1 MDDLSPR
8 PPAPGTGGC
17 SAAARAVAARCEPRV
32 NELARL
38 ITRDTFAGLPH
49 YRSLPADMRDIEIAA
64 TVRYGLRLFLRRVR
78 DETAAEED
86 SYRYFRERAA
96 QRAEEGLPLHVLLRT
111 HLMARR
117 ILWSALREVALPGE
131 QDALLE
137 LADILVTAQEAL
149 IGDVA
154 ESYLDEQAALAAEQ
168 REERRSLLR
177 ALLAGEE
184 VPAARVE
191 DMGAADGGLVLALRL
206 DDGDAQARPAPGT
219 ALTAVADRRQLR
231 RLHAALE
238 RALSQDV
245 LVLVEGDHCH
255 AIVPRRRGE
264 PRTAQP
270 AGPQSPPLPEDLAQ
284 RLAAD
289 CGRPVHLAVCEA
301 DTAADYADADRTASG
316 ILAIVRALG
325 RPPGVYRLADVLL
338 EYHLSRPGRGRTALA
353 ALLDP
358 VFDRPELALTLRTYV
373 AQQQD
378 RRATARI
385 LGVHRNT
392 VDNRITR
399 AGALIG
405 ADVSSPHGYALALAA
420 LTARE
425 LPR

>member
-1 MDDLSPR
+1 MDDRTPLPSAPR
-8 PPAPGTGGC
+8 AEGC

-38 ITRDTFAGLPH
+38 ITRDTFADLPH
-49 YRSLPADMRDIEIAA
+49 YRSLPTDMRDIEIAA

-78 DETAAEED
+78 GGTGAEED

-117 ILWSALREVALPGE
+117 ILWSALREVARPGE
-131 QDALLE
+131 QGALLE
-137 LADILVTAQEAL
+137 LADILVTAQEAM

-206 DDGDAQARPAPGT
+206 DADDPRPAPGA
-219 ALTAVADRRQLR
+219 ALAAVADRRRLR
-231 RLHAALE
+231 RLQAALE
-238 RALSQDV
+238 RALSRDV
-245 LVLVEGDHCH
+245 LVLVEGDRCH
-255 AIVPRRRGE
+255 AIVPRRRE
-264 PRTAQP
+264 PST
-270 AGPQSPPLPEDLAQ
+270 GPGHETSPPGLPVLPADLAQ

-289 CGRPVHLAVCEA
+289 CGQPVHLAVCEA
-301 DTAADYADADRTASG
+301 DTAADYADADRTAAD

-325 RPPGVYRLADVLL
+325 RAPGVYRLGDVLL
-338 EYHLSRPGRGRTALA
+338 EYHLSRPGRGRAALA

-358 VFDRPELALTLRTYV
+358 VYDRPDLALTLRTYV
-373 AQQQD
+373 AQHQD
-378 RRATARI
+378 RRATAGI

-392 VDNRITR
+392 VDNRISR
-399 AGALIG
+399 AGALMG
-405 ADVSSPHGYALALAA
+405 ADVTSPQGYALALAA

-425 LPR
+425 LRP

>member
-1 MDDLSPR
+1 MDDR
-8 PPAPGTGGC
+8 PPLPSPPRAEGC

-38 ITRDTFAGLPH
+38 ITRDTFADLPQ
-49 YRSLPADMRDIEIAA
+49 YRTLPADMRDIEIAA

-78 DETAAEED
+78 GETDAEED

-117 ILWSALREVALPGE
+117 ILWSALREVARPDE
-131 QDALLE
+131 QGALLE
-137 LADILVTAQEAL
+137 LADILVTAQEAM

-177 ALLAGEE
+177 ALLAGEQ
-184 VPAARVE
+184 VPRARVE
-191 DMGAADGGLVLALRL
+191 DLGAADGGLVLALRL
-206 DDGDAQARPAPGT
+206 QDETARPGAAP
-219 ALTAVADRRQLR
+219 APVADRRRLR
-231 RLHAALE
+231 RLQTALE
-238 RALSQDV
+238 RALNQDV
-245 LVLVEGDHCH
+245 LVLVEGDRCH
-255 AIVPRRRGE
+255 AIVPRRAE
-264 PRTAQP
+264 PP
-270 AGPQSPPLPEDLAQ
+270 VLPVLPENLAR

-289 CGRPVHLAVCEA
+289 CGQPVHLAVCEA
-301 DTAADYADADRTASG
+301 DSAAAYADADRTAAD

-325 RPPGVYRLADVLL
+325 RAPGVYRLADVLL

-358 VFDRPELALTLRTYV
+358 VYARPELALTLRTYV
-373 AQQQD
+373 AQHQD
-378 RRATARI
+378 RRATAGI

-392 VDNRITR
+392 VDNRISR

-405 ADVSSPHGYALALAA
+405 ADVTSPQGYALALAA

-425 LPR
+425 LRP